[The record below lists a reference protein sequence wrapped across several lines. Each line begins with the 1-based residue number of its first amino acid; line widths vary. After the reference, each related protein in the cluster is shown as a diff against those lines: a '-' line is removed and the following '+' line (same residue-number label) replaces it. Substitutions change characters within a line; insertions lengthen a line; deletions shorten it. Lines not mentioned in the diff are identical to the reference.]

1 MPFLFIW
8 VRSSIECSNELT
20 EDLETYWIV
29 LSDEDAV
36 EIIIVDVKGDWLVV
50 CILNIFYKTLKNFV

>member
-1 MPFLFIW
+1 
-8 VRSSIECSNELT
+8 LT

-36 EIIIVDVKGDWLVV
+36 EIIIVDVKGD
-50 CILNIFYKTLKNFV
+50 